1 MNRAIANLIVGLYV
15 IGTGHAIAQDLSLD
29 RGEEVFQYWCA
40 PCHDSGPEMPG
51 TQALQMLYKGQKPAV
66 LEDRTDLL
74 PEYTK
79 VIVRNGISVMPF
91 FRKTEISDEDLD
103 ALAAYLAE

>member
-1 MNRAIANLIVGLYV
+1 MVRLISTLLIGLWV
-15 IGTGHAIAQDLSLD
+15 ISNGYAHAQEPHSD
-29 RGEEVFQYWCA
+29 RGKEVYQYWCT

-51 TQALQMLYKGQKPAV
+51 TQALEFLYKGQKPAV
-66 LEDRTDLL
+66 LEDRTDLV

-79 VIVRNGISVMPF
+79 IIVRNGISVMPF

-103 ALAAYLAE
+103 ALADYLAP